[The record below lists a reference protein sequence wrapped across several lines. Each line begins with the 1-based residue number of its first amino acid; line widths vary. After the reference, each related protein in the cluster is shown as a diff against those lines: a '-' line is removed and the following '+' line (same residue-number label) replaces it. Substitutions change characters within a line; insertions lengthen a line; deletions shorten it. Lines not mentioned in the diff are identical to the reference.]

1 MRNRIHDMTVLLAML
16 AAMGGCS
23 HAPLSKTF
31 NEANANNIAVQTIN
45 PEAGKD
51 DAAPNTLDGQKAEQL
66 MRRYRTD
73 TGKASSEGLVTKVG
87 Q

>member
-1 MRNRIHDMTVLLAML
+1 MINRILGVVAGVALVSLFA
-16 AAMGGCS
+16 GCS

-45 PEAGKD
+45 PNAGKQETVQ
-51 DAAPNTLDGQKAEQL
+51 TLDGQKSENTLQ
-66 MRRYRTD
+66 RYRTD
-73 TGKASSEGLVTKVG
+73 TGKAPKDTLINVG